1 MFENPLKSEEL
12 LQREHPRTPD
22 MRGDYF
28 RDTTA
33 ILHSY
38 PFRRLKHKT
47 QVFFSPKNDHI
58 CTRIE
63 HVMHVASVA
72 TTICR
77 GLGLNG
83 DLAWAIGLGHDLGH
97 TPFGHTGERVIAK
110 LAADASSSCTPAADA
125 SSATNPTAA
134 KSAAG
139 FHHELFS
146 LRVVDFLADYG
157 EGLNLTYA
165 TRDGIVSHCGERFD
179 QSITPDFTIKP
190 LKELTKLT
198 HVPATWEGAVV
209 RVADRIAYVGRDLE
223 DAISLGL
230 VRAKDIPETTQRVLG
245 KSNREI
251 INTLVQDLHHTSL
264 ETGCIGFS
272 DLVYQGMQDLITWNY
287 QHIYKHDLLEE
298 CKSYFTR
305 ILTQLHSYLTDIF
318 AAFGTDKEKYS
329 QEHNHLAQRFGA
341 YVQRME
347 QAYLRYD
354 GNFDW
359 VVIDYIAGMS
369 DNYAMDSAAEIMFP
383 RELEG
388 RLDQLMKD
396 RVRSER

>member
-1 MFENPLKSEEL
+1 MFKNPLKSEEL
-12 LQREHPRTPD
+12 LQRERSRTPD

-63 HVMHVASVA
+63 HVMHVASIA

-97 TPFGHTGERVIAK
+97 TPFGHTGERVITS
-110 LAADASSSCTPAADA
+110 LAPEIS
-125 SSATNPTAA
+125 
-134 KSAAG
+134 

-165 TRDGIVSHCGERFD
+165 IRDGIVGHCGERFD
-179 QSITPDFTIKP
+179 QFVTPDFAVKD
-190 LKELTKLT
+190 LKSLTKLT
-198 HVPATWEGAVV
+198 HLPATWEGAVV
-209 RVADRIAYVGRDLE
+209 RVADRIAYVGRDME

-230 VRAKDIPETTQRVLG
+230 VNAKDLPDTTKKTLG
-245 KSNREI
+245 ESNREI
-251 INTLVQDLHHTSL
+251 INTLVTDLHNTSL
-264 ETGCIGFS
+264 EQGAIGFS
-272 DLVYQGMQDLITWNY
+272 DEVYKGMQDLIVWNY
-287 QHIYKHDLLEE
+287 QNIYKHDLLEE
-298 CKSYFTR
+298 CKGYFYR
-305 ILTQLHSYLTDIF
+305 ILTQLYSYLTDLF
-318 AAFGTDKEKYS
+318 QQYGCNRDLYKK
-329 QEHNHLAQRFGA
+329 EHNHLAHRFGA
-341 YVQRME
+341 YVAKME
-347 QAYLRYD
+347 KAYLEYD
-354 GNFDW
+354 GNLDR
-359 VVIDYIAGMS
+359 VVVDYIAGMS

-383 RELEG
+383 RELEN
-388 RLDQLMKD
+388 RLDQLMKE
-396 RVRSER
+396 RVRG

>member
-1 MFENPLKSEEL
+1 MFENPLKNEEL
-12 LQREHPRTPD
+12 LRRVKERPAD

-72 TTICR
+72 ATICR

-97 TPFGHTGERVIAK
+97 APFGHTGERVIAK
-110 LAADASSSCTPAADA
+110 LTD
-125 SSATNPTAA
+125 
-134 KSAAG
+134 KS

-165 TRDGIVSHCGERFD
+165 TRDGIASHCGERFD
-179 QSITPDFTIKP
+179 QYVTPDFRVKD
-190 LKELTKLT
+190 LKSLTKLT
-198 HVPATWEGAVV
+198 HLPATWEGAVV

-223 DAISLGL
+223 DAVSLGL
-230 VRAKDIPETTQRVLG
+230 VREQDIPATTQRILG
-245 KSNREI
+245 KTNREI
-251 INTLVQDLHHTSL
+251 INTLVLDLRTTSMA
-264 ETGCIGFS
+264 EGRIGFS
-272 DLVYQGMQDLITWNY
+272 DDVYQGMQDLIKWNY
-287 QHIYKHDLLEE
+287 TYIYKHDLLEE

-318 AAFGTDKEKYS
+318 NQFGTDKANYAK
-329 QEHNHLAQRFGA
+329 EHNNLAARFGS
-341 YVQRME
+341 YVSRME
-347 QAYLRYD
+347 DAYLRYD
-354 GNFDW
+354 GDFSW
-359 VVIDYIAGMS
+359 VIIDYIAGMS

-383 RELEG
+383 RELES

-396 RVRSER
+396 RIRGAHYTE